1 VTAPDLPASSSRPD
15 GLGLPVLE
23 NRRPGPG
30 RLAGFV
36 LLFLAAAS
44 GLAVFSAFPW
54 AATPPGVALLKVAFK
69 HVSGLAQTGA
79 ALSREELEK
88 LPRHMRPEGGQ
99 QGESRGRRDT
109 TVRVTLDGG
118 PVLDKTYRPSGLR
131 GDGPT
136 FVYEEL
142 DLPPG
147 RHRLEA
153 TLGEAGGPARGDG
166 RSPPERRLVAEVEV
180 LPGQVLLLELSSQQE
195 LALRGGGPSRPA
207 GHR

>member
-1 VTAPDLPASSSRPD
+1 VLPT
-15 GLGLPVLE
+15 LE
-23 NRRPGPG
+23 SRRPGPV

-36 LLFLAAAS
+36 GLFLAVAW

-54 AATPPGVALLKVAFK
+54 AATPPGVTLLKVAFK
-69 HVSGLAQTGA
+69 HVSGFAQTGGM
-79 ALSREELEK
+79 LSREELEQ

-99 QGESRGRRDT
+99 RGESGSRRDT
-109 TVRVTLDGG
+109 TVRITLDGR

-153 TLGEAGGPARGDG
+153 ALAEAGGPARSDAT
-166 RSPPERRLVAEVEV
+166 SPPERRLVAEVEV
-180 LPGQVLLLELSSQQE
+180 GPGQVLLLELSSQQE
-195 LALRGGGPSRPA
+195 LVLRGGGPPRPT

>member
-1 VTAPDLPASSSRPD
+1 MSIQALKGVWWKKVDRSEKLWLSIALAWC
-15 GLGLPVLE
+15 LVLF
-23 NRRPGPG
+23 
-30 RLAGFV
+30 AMI
-36 LLFLAAAS
+36 
-44 GLAVFSAFPW
+44 
-54 AATPPGVALLKVAFK
+54 
-69 HVSGLAQTGA
+69 
-79 ALSREELEK
+79 SREELEK

-109 TVRVTLDGG
+109 TVRVTLDGR

-153 TLGEAGGPARGDG
+153 TLEEAGGPARSDAT
-166 RSPPERRLVAEVEV
+166 SPPERRLVAEVEV
-180 LPGQVLLLELSSQQE
+180 SPGSGPPARALE
-195 LALRGGGPSRPA
+195 PA
-207 GHR
+207 GAGLAWRRAVAPGGAPLTGRAAAAQRAPRETGA